1 MNMFRRIIKSA
12 LLLIT
17 ILVSVSAMGDTDS
30 KTYDGYNLVAPNF
43 HTTTYLVDMDG
54 NVVHYW
60 LNDGSPAISA
70 YLLENGNLLRTSTV
84 DQLEQTSAEQ
94 NPPGARGGSA
104 PMRFPCSAAPWP
116 PSRPICCGKR
126 SRQRQRQS
134 WLTPPPIQRAAS

>member
-1 MNMFRRIIKSA
+1 MT
-12 LLLIT
+12 L
-17 ILVSVSAMGDTDS
+17 DS

-84 DQLEQTSAEQ
+84 DQLEQPAAGQ
-94 NPPGARGGSA
+94 NARGGRGGFGGMMA
-104 PMRFPCSAAPWP
+104 RMMGVRHD
-116 PSRPICCGKR
+116 G
-126 SRQRQRQS
+126 
-134 WLTPPPIQRAAS
+134 